1 MTGTGMTGTRRKLLL
16 WSAPVAVLL
25 ALVVVKALSVVIA
38 GDSAARNFAA
48 GRPDALR
55 TDVAVLGALNIV
67 EPARAHV
74 AAGGLAVLEDRLD
87 DADAGFATALA
98 RTAKESSCPVR
109 VDLELVR
116 ETLGDR
122 AAGRFDAES
131 AAAHYRGALEVVRQA
146 PERCFGG
153 NADPDA
159 DRRAIREAAAA
170 RLEDKLRAVAA
181 APPPPPPPPA
191 VGAPAPAPVGGT
203 APTERDPGRQLHP
216 GTGDPLE
223 RLQQI
228 LQDAK
233 G

>member
-1 MTGTGMTGTRRKLLL
+1 MTGTRRKLLL
-16 WSAPVAVLL
+16 WSAPVAVAL
-25 ALVVVKALSVVIA
+25 ALFMVKALSVVIV
-38 GDSAARNFAA
+38 GDSAARDFAA

-55 TDVAVLGALNIV
+55 ADAAVLGALNIV

-74 AAGGLAVLEDRLD
+74 ADGALAVLEDRLD
-87 DADAGFATALA
+87 DADAGFAAALV
-98 RTAKESSCPVR
+98 RTTTESSCPVR

-131 AAAHYRGALEVVRQA
+131 AARYYRGALEVVRQA
-146 PERCFGG
+146 PQRCFAG

-159 DRRAIREAAAA
+159 DRRAIRDTAAT

-181 APPPPPPPPA
+181 VPPPPPPPPA
-191 VGAPAPAPVGGT
+191 AGAPAPTPVGGA

-228 LQDAK
+228 LQDAR